1 MTDLKD
7 IEEIVYDLCVQAN
20 TVLPD
25 DVFDKILNA
34 YKNEMNEDAKQAL
47 GLILTNAQLSAEK
60 KMPLCQDTGQVLVF
74 VKGKNI
80 PVNINELVNNAV
92 AKAYKENYFRQSVV
106 KNALFDRTNT
116 KTNTPCIIYTEVA
129 DCELEIDI
137 LLKGG
142 GSENVCATQ
151 MLSPTSTEDEIID
164 FVVSIIKKAG
174 AKACPPYFIGIGI
187 GGTMEYAGILS
198 KKALLSEDTE
208 AHCAAGLASPTY
220 FDETQSK
227 LFPSGTGGLG
237 NPPYSNEQSNDDGMA
252 IPPYVDDNKKLAEKI
267 KTEINKIEIGAAGL
281 GGASTALDV
290 KILTDFTHI
299 ACMPVAVTINCH
311 SMRHASYKEKGKR
324 EKGKLSLREAGVASD
339 EAIQKYPSSE
349 FLRLA
354 SSPRTSPS
362 PASVEEASLNVLK
375 IHSSEVD
382 KLKSLKAGQ
391 NILLSGEIYTA
402 RDMAHKRLLEM
413 MEKGEELPFDLKDK
427 IIFYAGPCPCSDEC
441 IVGSIGPTTSA
452 RMDKFAP
459 IFYKKGVLATIGKG
473 ERSEEVKEAIK
484 ETCGLYFT
492 IIGGIACYLSEKFKK
507 KELIAFED
515 LGAEAIYKFE
525 VEDLPLRLD
534 LC

>member
-1 MTDLKD
+1 MVDEKN
-7 IEEIVYDLCVQAN
+7 IEKIVYDLCVKAN
-20 TVLPD
+20 TVLPE
-25 DVFDKILNA
+25 DVFDKILTA
-34 YKNEMNEDAKQAL
+34 YETGTNEDAKQAL
-47 GLILTNAQLSAEK
+47 GLILTNAQMAAEK

-74 VKGKNI
+74 VKGRNI
-80 PVNINELVNNAV
+80 PANINELINNAV
-92 AKAYKENYFRQSVV
+92 EKAYKENYFRQSVV

-116 KTNTPCIIYTEVA
+116 KTNTPSIIYTEIA
-129 DCELEIDI
+129 DCELEIDL

-151 MLSPTSTEDEIID
+151 MLSPTATEDEIVD
-164 FVVSIIKKAG
+164 FVVSVVKKAS

-198 KKALLSEDTE
+198 KKALIWEE
-208 AHCAAGLASPTY
+208 NGL
-220 FDETQSK
+220 DD
-227 LFPSGTGGLG
+227 GGLG
-237 NPPYSNEQSNDDGMA
+237 NPPYANDIDAGGIA
-252 IPPYVDDNKKLAEKI
+252 IPPYSNNNKNLAKKI
-267 KTEINKIEIGAAGL
+267 QDAVNELGIGAAGL

-290 KILTDFTHI
+290 KLLTDFTHI

-311 SMRHASYKEKGKR
+311 SMRHASFKER
-324 EKGKLSLREAGVASD
+324 EKRKEEKKDFFNSKNFNASTHQLIDLSTKV
-339 EAIQKYPSSE
+339 
-349 FLRLA
+349 
-354 SSPRTSPS
+354 
-362 PASVEEASLNVLK
+362 
-375 IHSSEVD
+375 HSSD
-382 KLKSLKAGQ
+382 ISKLKSLKVGQ

-427 IIFYAGPCPCSDEC
+427 IIFYAGPCPCADEC
-441 IVGSIGPTTSA
+441 VVGSIGPTTSA

-459 IFYKKGVLATIGKG
+459 VFYQKGVLATIGKG
-473 ERSEEVKEAIK
+473 ERSEEVKAAIK
-484 ETCGLYFT
+484 QTDGLYFT